1 MKERA
6 VDNITPCTVVYS
18 FVQLFTVVSYRRRHY
33 LEQRQVAAVV
43 VAEVGCLRL
52 AQQLP
57 AGRAV
62 RDVPAAVGGER
73 VAGAVRQLGALLL
86 ARRLSRGRTVTRQL
100 KGLCRKGSGV
110 CGFA

>member
-1 MKERA
+1 MKEGA

-33 LEQRQVAAVV
+33 LEQRQVATVV
-43 VAEVGCLRL
+43 VAELDVGRLRL
-52 AQQLP
+52 AQQVP

-86 ARRLSRGRTVTRQL
+86 ARRLSRGRTVTR
-100 KGLCRKGSGV
+100 
-110 CGFA
+110 